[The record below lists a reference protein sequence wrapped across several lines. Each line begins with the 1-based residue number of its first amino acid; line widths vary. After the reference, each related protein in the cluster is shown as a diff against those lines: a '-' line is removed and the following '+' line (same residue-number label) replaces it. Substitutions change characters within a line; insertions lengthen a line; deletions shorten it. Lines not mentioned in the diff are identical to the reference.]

1 MGLLD
6 DLKNEENFVET
17 RRSWC
22 ATCTLLES
30 LIEEERKLLI
40 AKMEDKSISHTAI
53 SKVLNANGYNL
64 ASGTLGRHRRG
75 ECQRVAKK

>member
-6 DLKNEENFVET
+6 DLKNNDNFIEP

-22 ATCTLLES
+22 STCTLLAS
-30 LIEEERKLLI
+30 LPAEECKLLE
-40 AKMEDKSISHTAI
+40 AKMADKSISHSSI
-53 SKVLNANGYNL
+53 SKVLKANGYDL
-64 ASGTLGRHRRG
+64 ATGTLGRHRRG